1 MSRIGAVVRWP
12 TRVCQCRL
20 ASAAAGILA
29 PVIALRLVVLAL
41 GVALG
46 VFYPFI
52 PVILAS
58 RGFGPAQIGL
68 VASIGAIGFTLA
80 VPAWGH
86 IADVRLGRA
95 RTLQV
100 CAIGGAVAVGALL
113 GPWPQIVIALLF
125 MAHWIF
131 ESAWQPLGDALTV
144 NLVDRQGYGRV
155 RLLTSLSFAISSI
168 AAGFLYDAAGFDA
181 AYILAVVAALT
192 IAVAASRV
200 PDVAR
205 AELATSDHGPATP
218 ARSRAWLGSTGVA
231 LRVAPR
237 LGAVLIAVMLI
248 NITIISGF
256 TYLPLRLGDL
266 GSPPSDVALSA
277 GVSAIAEI
285 PAMLVAARVAQWIGL
300 RSLFVSSALLY
311 GAVSASWIVLDSAP
325 LIIATRLV
333 SGVAF
338 AWILVCVVLTIAR
351 LLPSELQATGQSLYQ
366 TFAFG
371 LGAIVANLVG
381 GVLYASIG
389 HAAVFGLGGVLAVVA
404 ATMGWFVFPRD
415 VRARRAP
422 PPTGQSRAV

>member
-1 MSRIGAVVRWP
+1 MPIRHRS
-12 TRVCQCRL
+12 CRRRYPP
-20 ASAAAGILA
+20 A
-29 PVIALRLVVLAL
+29 VIALRLVVLAL

-52 PVILAS
+52 SVILAS
-58 RGFGPAQIGL
+58 RGLGPAQIGL
-68 VASIGAIGFTLA
+68 VASIGAVGFTLA

-95 RTLQV
+95 RTLQI

-113 GPWPQIVIALLF
+113 GPWPPIVIALLF
-125 MAHWIF
+125 FAYWMF
-131 ESAWQPLGDALTV
+131 ESSWQPLADALTV
-144 NLVDRQGYGRV
+144 NLVDRRRYGRV
-155 RLLTSLSFAISSI
+155 RLLTSLSFAIASI
-168 AAGFLYDAAGFDA
+168 AAGFLYDQAGFDA
-181 AYILAVVAALT
+181 AYILAVAATLT
-192 IAVAASRV
+192 IAVAATRV
-200 PDVAR
+200 PDVGR
-205 AELATSDHGPATP
+205 ADLETPGHGAMTPGHGAATP
-218 ARSRAWLGSTGVA
+218 SRSRPWLGSAGVA

-237 LGAVLIAVMLI
+237 LGAVLVAVMLI

-256 TYLPLRLGDL
+256 TYLPLRLADL

-277 GVSAIAEI
+277 GVSAMAEI
-285 PAMLVAARVAQWIGL
+285 PAMLVAARVAQWVGL
-300 RSLFVSSALLY
+300 RGMFVVSALIY
-311 GAVSASWIVLDSAP
+311 GGVSASWIVLDSAP

-381 GVLYASIG
+381 GVLYANIG
-389 HAAVFGLGGVLAVVA
+389 HSAVFGLGLVLAILA

-415 VRARRAP
+415 ARTRIASAP
-422 PPTGQSRAV
+422 A

>member
-1 MSRIGAVVRWP
+1 M
-12 TRVCQCRL
+12 
-20 ASAAAGILA
+20 
-29 PVIALRLVVLAL
+29 IALRLVVLAL

-52 PVILAS
+52 SVILAS
-58 RGFGPAQIGL
+58 RGLGPAQIGL
-68 VASIGAIGFTLA
+68 VASIGAVGFTLA

-95 RTLQV
+95 RTLQI

-113 GPWPQIVIALLF
+113 GPWPPIVIALLF
-125 MAHWIF
+125 FAYWIF
-131 ESAWQPLGDALTV
+131 ESSWQPLADALTV
-144 NLVDRQGYGRV
+144 NLVDRRRYGRV
-155 RLLTSLSFAISSI
+155 RLLTSLSFAIASI
-168 AAGFLYDAAGFDA
+168 AAGFFYDQAGFDA
-181 AYILAVVAALT
+181 AYILAVAATLT
-192 IAVAASRV
+192 IAVAATRV
-200 PDVAR
+200 PDVGR
-205 AELATSDHGPATP
+205 ADLETPGHGAMTPGHGAATP
-218 ARSRAWLGSTGVA
+218 SRSRPWLGSAGVA

-237 LGAVLIAVMLI
+237 LGAVLVAVMLI

-256 TYLPLRLGDL
+256 TYLPLRLADL

-277 GVSAIAEI
+277 GVSAMAEI
-285 PAMLVAARVAQWIGL
+285 PAMLVAARVAQWVGL
-300 RSLFVSSALLY
+300 RGMFVVSALIY
-311 GAVSASWIVLDSAP
+311 GGVSASWIVLDSAP

-381 GVLYASIG
+381 GVLYANIG
-389 HAAVFGLGGVLAVVA
+389 HSAVFGLGLVLAILA

-415 VRARRAP
+415 ARTRIASAP
-422 PPTGQSRAV
+422 A

>member
-1 MSRIGAVVRWP
+1 
-12 TRVCQCRL
+12 
-20 ASAAAGILA
+20 
-29 PVIALRLVVLAL
+29 VIALRLVVLAL

-52 PVILAS
+52 SVILAS
-58 RGFGPAQIGL
+58 RGLGPAQIGL
-68 VASIGAIGFTLA
+68 VASIGAVGFTLA

-95 RTLQV
+95 RTLQI

-113 GPWPQIVIALLF
+113 GPWPPIVIALLF
-125 MAHWIF
+125 FAYWMF
-131 ESAWQPLGDALTV
+131 ESSWQPLADALTV
-144 NLVDRQGYGRV
+144 NLVDRRRYGRV
-155 RLLTSLSFAISSI
+155 RLLTSLSFAIASI
-168 AAGFLYDAAGFDA
+168 AAGFFYDQAGFDA
-181 AYILAVVAALT
+181 AYILAVAATLT
-192 IAVAASRV
+192 IAVAATRV
-200 PDVAR
+200 PDVGR
-205 AELATSDHGPATP
+205 ADLETPGHGAMTP
-218 ARSRAWLGSTGVA
+218 GHGAAMPSRSRPWLGSAGVA

-237 LGAVLIAVMLI
+237 LGAVLVAVMLI

-256 TYLPLRLGDL
+256 TYLPLRLADL

-277 GVSAIAEI
+277 GVSAMAEI
-285 PAMLVAARVAQWIGL
+285 PAMLVAARVAQWVGL
-300 RSLFVSSALLY
+300 RGMFVVSALIY
-311 GAVSASWIVLDSAP
+311 GGVSASWVVLDSAP
-325 LIIATRLV
+325 LIIATRLI

-381 GVLYASIG
+381 GVLYANIG
-389 HAAVFGLGGVLAVVA
+389 HSAVFGLGLVLAILA

-415 VRARRAP
+415 ARTRIASAP
-422 PPTGQSRAV
+422 A

>member
-1 MSRIGAVVRWP
+1 
-12 TRVCQCRL
+12 
-20 ASAAAGILA
+20 
-29 PVIALRLVVLAL
+29 VIALRLVVLAL

-52 PVILAS
+52 SVILAS
-58 RGFGPAQIGL
+58 RGLGPAQIGL
-68 VASIGAIGFTLA
+68 VASIGAVGFTLA

-95 RTLQV
+95 RTLQI

-113 GPWPQIVIALLF
+113 GPWPPIVIALLF
-125 MAHWIF
+125 FAYWIF
-131 ESAWQPLGDALTV
+131 ESSWQPLADALTV
-144 NLVDRQGYGRV
+144 NLVDRRRYGRV
-155 RLLTSLSFAISSI
+155 RLLTSLSFAIASI
-168 AAGFLYDAAGFDA
+168 AAGFLYDQAGFDA
-181 AYILAVVAALT
+181 AYILAVAATLT
-192 IAVAASRV
+192 IAVAATRV
-200 PDVAR
+200 PDVGR
-205 AELATSDHGPATP
+205 ADLETPGHGAMTPGHGAATP
-218 ARSRAWLGSTGVA
+218 SRSRPWLGSAGVA

-237 LGAVLIAVMLI
+237 LGAVLVAVMLI

-256 TYLPLRLGDL
+256 TYLPLRLADL

-277 GVSAIAEI
+277 GVSAMAEI
-285 PAMLVAARVAQWIGL
+285 PAMLVAARVAQWVGL
-300 RSLFVSSALLY
+300 RGMFVVSALIY
-311 GAVSASWIVLDSAP
+311 GGVSASWIVLDSAP

-381 GVLYASIG
+381 GVLYANIG
-389 HAAVFGLGGVLAVVA
+389 HSAVFGLGLVLAIFA

-415 VRARRAP
+415 ARTRIASAP
-422 PPTGQSRAV
+422 A

>member
-1 MSRIGAVVRWP
+1 
-12 TRVCQCRL
+12 
-20 ASAAAGILA
+20 
-29 PVIALRLVVLAL
+29 VIALRLVVLAL

-52 PVILAS
+52 SVILAS
-58 RGFGPAQIGL
+58 RGLGPAQIGL
-68 VASIGAIGFTLA
+68 VASIGAVGFTLA

-95 RTLQV
+95 RTLQI

-113 GPWPQIVIALLF
+113 GPWPPIVIALLF
-125 MAHWIF
+125 FAYWIF
-131 ESAWQPLGDALTV
+131 ESSWQPLADALTV
-144 NLVDRQGYGRV
+144 NLVDRRRYGRV
-155 RLLTSLSFAISSI
+155 RLLTSLSFAIASI
-168 AAGFLYDAAGFDA
+168 AAGFLYDQAGFDA
-181 AYILAVVAALT
+181 AYILAVAATLT
-192 IAVAASRV
+192 IAVAATRV
-200 PDVAR
+200 PDVGR
-205 AELATSDHGPATP
+205 ADLETPGHGAMTPGQGAATP
-218 ARSRAWLGSTGVA
+218 SRSRPWLGSAGVA

-237 LGAVLIAVMLI
+237 LGAVLVAVMLI

-256 TYLPLRLGDL
+256 TYLPLRLADL

-277 GVSAIAEI
+277 GVSAMAEI
-285 PAMLVAARVAQWIGL
+285 PAMLVAARVAQWVGL
-300 RSLFVSSALLY
+300 RGMFVVSALIY
-311 GAVSASWIVLDSAP
+311 GGVSASWIVLDSAP

-381 GVLYASIG
+381 GVLYANIG
-389 HAAVFGLGGVLAVVA
+389 HSAVFGLGLVLAILA

-415 VRARRAP
+415 ARTRIASAP
-422 PPTGQSRAV
+422 A

>member
-1 MSRIGAVVRWP
+1 M
-12 TRVCQCRL
+12 
-20 ASAAAGILA
+20 
-29 PVIALRLVVLAL
+29 IALRLVVLAL

-52 PVILAS
+52 SVILAS
-58 RGFGPAQIGL
+58 RGLGPAQIGL
-68 VASIGAIGFTLA
+68 VASIGAVGFTLA

-95 RTLQV
+95 RTLQI

-113 GPWPQIVIALLF
+113 GPWPPIVIALLF
-125 MAHWIF
+125 FAYWMF
-131 ESAWQPLGDALTV
+131 ESSWQPLADALTV
-144 NLVDRQGYGRV
+144 NLVDRRRYGRV
-155 RLLTSLSFAISSI
+155 RLLTSLSFAIASI
-168 AAGFLYDAAGFDA
+168 AAGFLYDQAGFDA
-181 AYILAVVAALT
+181 AYILAVAATLT
-192 IAVAASRV
+192 IAVAATRV
-200 PDVAR
+200 PDVGR
-205 AELATSDHGPATP
+205 ADLETPGHGAATP
-218 ARSRAWLGSTGVA
+218 GHGAATPSRSRPWLGSAGVA

-237 LGAVLIAVMLI
+237 LGAVLVAVMLI

-256 TYLPLRLGDL
+256 TYLPLRLADL

-277 GVSAIAEI
+277 GVSAMAEI
-285 PAMLVAARVAQWIGL
+285 PAMLVAARVAQWVGL
-300 RSLFVSSALLY
+300 RGMFVVSALIY
-311 GAVSASWIVLDSAP
+311 GGVSASWVVLDSAP

-381 GVLYASIG
+381 GVLYANIG
-389 HAAVFGLGGVLAVVA
+389 HSAVFGLGLVLAILA

-415 VRARRAP
+415 ARTRIASAP
-422 PPTGQSRAV
+422 A

>member
-1 MSRIGAVVRWP
+1 M
-12 TRVCQCRL
+12 
-20 ASAAAGILA
+20 
-29 PVIALRLVVLAL
+29 IALRLVVLAL

-52 PVILAS
+52 SVILAS
-58 RGFGPAQIGL
+58 RGLGPAQIGL
-68 VASIGAIGFTLA
+68 VASIGAVGFTLA

-95 RTLQV
+95 RTLQI

-113 GPWPQIVIALLF
+113 GPWPPIVIALLF
-125 MAHWIF
+125 FAYWIF
-131 ESAWQPLGDALTV
+131 ESSWQPLADALTV
-144 NLVDRQGYGRV
+144 NLVDRRRYGRV
-155 RLLTSLSFAISSI
+155 RLLTSLSFAIASI
-168 AAGFLYDAAGFDA
+168 AAGFLYDQAGFDA
-181 AYILAVVAALT
+181 AYILAVAATLT
-192 IAVAASRV
+192 IAVAATRV
-200 PDVAR
+200 PDVGR
-205 AELATSDHGPATP
+205 ADLETSGHGAMTPGHGAATP
-218 ARSRAWLGSTGVA
+218 SRSRPWLGSAGVA

-237 LGAVLIAVMLI
+237 LGAVLVAVMLI

-256 TYLPLRLGDL
+256 TYLPLRLADL

-277 GVSAIAEI
+277 GVSAMAEI
-285 PAMLVAARVAQWIGL
+285 PAMLVAARVAQWVGL
-300 RSLFVSSALLY
+300 RGMFVVSALIY
-311 GAVSASWIVLDSAP
+311 GGVSASWIVLDSAP

-381 GVLYASIG
+381 GVLYANIG
-389 HAAVFGLGGVLAVVA
+389 HSAVFGLGLVLAILA

-415 VRARRAP
+415 ARTRIASAP
-422 PPTGQSRAV
+422 A

>member
-1 MSRIGAVVRWP
+1 M
-12 TRVCQCRL
+12 
-20 ASAAAGILA
+20 
-29 PVIALRLVVLAL
+29 IALRLVVLAL

-52 PVILAS
+52 SVILAS
-58 RGFGPAQIGL
+58 RGLGPAQIGL
-68 VASIGAIGFTLA
+68 VASIGAVGFTLA

-95 RTLQV
+95 RTLQI

-113 GPWPQIVIALLF
+113 GPWPPIVIALLF
-125 MAHWIF
+125 FAYWIF
-131 ESAWQPLGDALTV
+131 ESSWQPLADALTV
-144 NLVDRQGYGRV
+144 NLVDRRRYGRV
-155 RLLTSLSFAISSI
+155 RLLTSLSFAIASI
-168 AAGFLYDAAGFDA
+168 AAGFLYDQAGFDA
-181 AYILAVVAALT
+181 AYVLAVAATLT
-192 IAVAASRV
+192 IAVAATRV
-200 PDVAR
+200 PDVGR
-205 AELATSDHGPATP
+205 ADLETPGHGAMTPGHGAATP
-218 ARSRAWLGSTGVA
+218 SRSRPWLGSAGVA

-237 LGAVLIAVMLI
+237 LGAVLVAVMLI

-256 TYLPLRLGDL
+256 TYLPLRLADL

-277 GVSAIAEI
+277 GVSAMAEI
-285 PAMLVAARVAQWIGL
+285 PAMLVAARVAQWVGL
-300 RSLFVSSALLY
+300 RGMFVVSALIY
-311 GAVSASWIVLDSAP
+311 GGVSASWVVLDSAP

-381 GVLYASIG
+381 GVLYANIG
-389 HAAVFGLGGVLAVVA
+389 HSAVFGLGLVLAILA

-415 VRARRAP
+415 ARTRIASAP
-422 PPTGQSRAV
+422 A

>member
-1 MSRIGAVVRWP
+1 M
-12 TRVCQCRL
+12 
-20 ASAAAGILA
+20 
-29 PVIALRLVVLAL
+29 IALRLVVLAL

-68 VASIGAIGFTLA
+68 IASVGAFGFTLA

-100 CAIGGAVAVGALL
+100 CAIGGAVAVGALI
-113 GPWPQIVIALLF
+113 GAWPPFVIALLF
-125 MAHWIF
+125 MAFWIF
-131 ESAWQPLGDALTV
+131 ESSWQPLADALTV

-168 AAGFLYDAAGFDA
+168 AAGFLYDAAGFEA
-181 AYILAVVAALT
+181 AYVLGVVAALV
-192 IAVAASRV
+192 IAAAASRV
-200 PDVAR
+200 PDIGR
-205 AELATSDHGPATP
+205 ADLAASGHRSAATP
-218 ARSRAWLGSTGVA
+218 RSRPWLGSAGVA

-237 LGAVLIAVMLI
+237 LGAVLVAVMLI

-277 GVSAIAEI
+277 GVSAVAEI
-285 PAMLVAARVAQWIGL
+285 PAMLVAARVAQWVGL
-300 RSLFVSSALLY
+300 RGLFAGSALLY

-366 TFAFG
+366 TFGFG
-371 LGAIVANLVG
+371 LGAIVANMVG
-381 GVLYASIG
+381 GLLYANIG
-389 HAAVFGLGGVLAVVA
+389 HAAVFGLGLVLAIIA
-404 ATMGWFVFPRD
+404 ATLGWFVFPRD
-415 VRARRAP
+415 ARTRLAP
-422 PPTGQSRAV
+422 LRETR

>member
-1 MSRIGAVVRWP
+1 M
-12 TRVCQCRL
+12 
-20 ASAAAGILA
+20 
-29 PVIALRLVVLAL
+29 IALRLVVLSL

-58 RGFGPAQIGL
+58 RGFSPAQIGI
-68 VASIGAIGFTLA
+68 VASIGAFGFTLA

-100 CAIGGAVAVGALL
+100 CAIGGSVAVGGLL
-113 GPWPQIVIALLF
+113 GAWPPIVIALLL
-125 MAHWIF
+125 MAYWIF
-131 ESAWQPLGDALTV
+131 ESSWQPLSDALTV
-144 NLVDRQGYGRV
+144 NLVDRPRYARV
-155 RLLTSLSFAISSI
+155 RLLTSLSFALASI
-168 AAGFLYDAAGFDA
+168 GAGFVYDEAGFDA
-181 AYILAVVAALT
+181 AYVL
-192 IAVAASRV
+192 AVAAGITIALAAGRV
-200 PDVAR
+200 PDVGR
-205 AELATSDHGPATP
+205 ADLSEPAGLSP
-218 ARSRAWLGSTGVA
+218 ASPAASHRRWLGSAGVA
-231 LRVAPR
+231 FRVAPR
-237 LGAVLIAVMLI
+237 LGAVLVAVMLI

-277 GVSAIAEI
+277 GVSGLAEI

-300 RSLFVSSALLY
+300 RGMFVGSALIY
-311 GAVSASWIVLDSAP
+311 GAAMSSWIFLDSAG

-333 SGVAF
+333 TGVAF

-351 LLPSELQATGQSLYQ
+351 LLPSELQATGQALYQ

-381 GVLYASIG
+381 GLLYQGIG
-389 HAAVFGLGGVLAVVA
+389 HAAVFGLGVVLAILA
-404 ATMGWFVFPRD
+404 AVMGWFVFPRD
-415 VRARRAP
+415 ARTRVA
-422 PPTGQSRAV
+422 AA